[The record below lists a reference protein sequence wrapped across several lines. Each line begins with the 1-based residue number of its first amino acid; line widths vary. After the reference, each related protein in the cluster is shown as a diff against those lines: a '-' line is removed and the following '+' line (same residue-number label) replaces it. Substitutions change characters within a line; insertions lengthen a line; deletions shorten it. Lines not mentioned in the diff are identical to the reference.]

1 MTLDNR
7 KTEQKMQDAITLHK
21 KAVLRK
27 TSSTVL
33 TILIYTLIVI
43 VFLTPLIYV
52 FGNSV
57 RNSQAIW
64 TNAYPISWKTFVPY
78 EGMIFDNYAK
88 SLGLTGEGQYQ
99 GMDISRNLWI
109 SLSTS
114 ILVVCSSIIFNTGA
128 AYFFGRLKFPGKKYL
143 LVYVLATMMI
153 PQQVVIIPLY
163 LVVDQLGLIDTFWA
177 LIIPWYASPFIVF
190 LLTQYMAD
198 LPYEFDEAATIDG
211 ANQWQILWKVV
222 IPNVIPGLITVS
234 LMEFQFIW
242 NEYYWPLV
250 AISNKNLFP
259 VQVAI
264 ASQFTEA
271 GPNWGVVFAA
281 MVLASAPVIILF
293 LLMQRYFFEST
304 ALSGVKG

>member
-1 MTLDNR
+1 MT
-7 KTEQKMQDAITLHK
+7 TENNVREPRTELAKVLHR

-27 TSSTVL
+27 VTRAILTV
-33 TILIYTLIVI
+33 ILYLIIVI
-43 VFLTPLIYV
+43 VFLTPLVYV
-52 FGNSV
+52 VGNSV

-64 TNAYPISWKTFVPY
+64 NNAYPISWKTFIPY
-78 EGMIFDNYAK
+78 EGLIFGNYADT
-88 SLGLTGEGQYQ
+88 LGLTGEGQYL
-99 GMDISRNLWI
+99 GMDISQNLLI
-109 SLSTS
+109 SLSS
-114 ILVVCSSIIFNTGA
+114 AIVVVSSSLIFNTAA

-163 LVVDQLGLIDTFWA
+163 LVVQQLGLINTFWA
-177 LIIPWYASPFIVF
+177 LVVPWYASPFIVF
-190 LLTQYMAD
+190 LLTQFMSD
-198 LPYEFDEAATIDG
+198 LPYEFDEAAIIDG

-242 NEYYWPLV
+242 NEFYWPLI
-250 AISNKNLFP
+250 AISDRNLFP
-259 VQVAI
+259 VQVAV
-264 ASQFTEA
+264 ASQFTES

-304 ALSGVKG
+304 AMSGIKG